1 MHLNEY
7 QKKAVTTDQAGTDP
21 HRGKLIAVLGLGGEA
36 GSLLT
41 EYKKELRDGPA
52 YKIFKERVEEELGD
66 ILWYIAALANRE
78 NLSLEE
84 IATKNLAKTSGRWLV
99 ENRSEFSQR
108 ILFDEN
114 YPEREQFPRKFRIVI
129 REIDGKVE
137 TSYNGKR
144 FGDPLTDN
152 SYEDDGYR
160 YHDVFH
166 LAYAAILGWS
176 PVCRGKNFWNC
187 KRKSNQMTDEVEDG
201 GRSAV
206 LDEAIAALV
215 FEHAHKR
222 SFYNGVETIDYD
234 ILRTVK
240 DLTSH
245 LEVNACSMKEWEQ
258 ALLEGFRVWRN
269 VRAHHGG
276 VVIGDLINRVIDYE
290 TLT

>member
-1 MHLNEY
+1 MELNEY
-7 QKKAVTTDQAGTDP
+7 QKQASKTDQAGADP

-66 ILWYIAALANRE
+66 ILWYVAALADRE

-84 IATKNLAKTSGRWLV
+84 IAAKNLKKTSGRWLMK
-99 ENRSEFSQR
+99 NNAEFSR
-108 ILFDEN
+108 RKLFDED
-114 YPEREQFPRKFRIVI
+114 YPKHEQLPRKFEVVI
-129 REIDGKVE
+129 SEVDGKVK
-137 TSYNGKR
+137 TSCNDKP

-152 SYEDDGYR
+152 AYKDDGYR

-176 PVCRGKNFWNC
+176 PVCRGKNFWKC
-187 KRKSNQMTDEVEDG
+187 KRKSNRTTDEVEDG

-206 LDEAIAALV
+206 IDEAIAALV
-215 FEHAHKR
+215 FEHARKR
-222 SFYNGVETIDYD
+222 SFYDGVTTIDYD
-234 ILRTVK
+234 MLRTIK

-258 ALLEGFRVWRN
+258 ALLEGFRVWRE
-269 VRAHHGG
+269 VRAYHGG
-276 VVIGDLINRVIDYE
+276 IVVGDLIERKINYKS
-290 TLT
+290 L